1 MKADQILDI
10 KVRIKMKIWKI
21 EINNIYVFKK
31 IYIFQSFIIFLEE
44 QGIKI

>member
-21 EINNIYVFKK
+21 EINNIYVLKK
-31 IYIFQSFIIFLEE
+31 YIFSNHL
-44 QGIKI
+44 